1 MVTCPSTTNPARRR
15 VTSASIFAPND
26 TIASS
31 LRHAALRRFSRRV
44 SSQTEISR
52 LIDYRA
58 LQQRREE
65 KKSLKVVCS
74 LFQLLPRDF
83 LSRTDFPRS
92 DFPTVCRS
100 RDLGLF
106 HFQPEILW
114 FFQYGRLL

>member
-1 MVTCPSTTNPARRR
+1 MVTSPSTTNPARRR

-26 TIASS
+26 TIASPLP

-65 KKSLKVVCS
+65 KRV
-74 LFQLLPRDF
+74 
-83 LSRTDFPRS
+83 
-92 DFPTVCRS
+92 
-100 RDLGLF
+100 
-106 HFQPEILW
+106 
-114 FFQYGRLL
+114 